1 MNTFIK
7 RPFALIG
14 FSLLFS
20 CITIFFIPSGMLFCT
35 TALLIALCAV
45 LAFIKPFTAK
55 YLTIFTCCFI
65 VASISLNYF
74 FSCVY
79 YPSLQLDSQLVHI
92 EGTADRYSSEDEGCR
107 NVQIK
112 NCEINGEKT
121 SVYVDLY
128 YFSETEISPY
138 DTVSFDATVYA
149 KDFSGKFEIHSLSD
163 GIWLTAFASNAINVT
178 KNKDFHIYSYII
190 KLSAALKEIIFTYLP
205 YDSASI
211 AVALLLGDKS
221 FISSEFTE
229 NFRYSGVSHI
239 FAVSGMHLTL
249 WSALLFIVLK
259 KRSKTKF
266 VPNIIASLFVVF
278 YIALTGFSP
287 SVIRAGIMLLCV
299 YLARVIRRSSDT
311 LNSLGIATTLILLHN
326 PLMAGNV
333 SFLLSFFATV
343 AICFASSEITSDIT
357 PYNFEDNYVKGKF
370 KSITGNIL
378 TTLTVLFFTIPVSGF
393 FFGCISLVSPISNLL
408 CVLPAQFAMI
418 SSFAGI
424 ILSAFPIIAKPVFFI
439 ADFSISYITD
449 ITEKLSRADFA
460 LIPVTD
466 TYIAVWYIFCVACV
480 ILTYLL
486 FGKKLKHCVTALL
499 CCCVVILTA
508 GIANQHISKNDIDVY
523 IPVGQNA
530 PVCIS
535 ASMGG
540 ETIFIGCSEDYKALQ
555 GVSSFMY
562 MNAARKA
569 DYLFVVNPNTNTNA
583 FTSTV
588 RNISPENI
596 LSVADNLGDKENT
609 LVSSFFAAEL
619 KDNLY
624 LSVENSNNL
633 TCVYFE
639 INSNKFVYLPT
650 PHADYSQLKNQ
661 YKYADYLICT
671 GMIPENI
678 NTESYKNIIVIS
690 PQSATVLS
698 LPENAVS
705 TADGEIKI
713 TLKGD

>member
-7 RPFALIG
+7 RPFALVG

-20 CITIFFIPSGMLFCT
+20 CITIFFIPSEILFYAA
-35 TALLIALCAV
+35 ALLLAVCAV
-45 LAFIKPFTAK
+45 MAFIKPFTAK
-55 YLTIFTCCFI
+55 YLIIFTCCFI
-65 VASISLNYF
+65 AASISLNYF
-74 FSCVY
+74 YSCVY
-79 YPSLQLDSQLVHI
+79 YPSLQLDSQLLHI
-92 EGTADRYSSEDEGCR
+92 EGTADGYSSEDEGCR
-107 NVQIK
+107 NIKIK
-112 NCEINGEKT
+112 NCKINGEKT
-121 SVYVDLY
+121 SLCIDLY
-128 YFSETEISPY
+128 YYSETEISPY
-138 DTVSFDATVYA
+138 DTVSVDAAVYA

-163 GIWLTAFASNAINVT
+163 GVWLTAFASNSINVH
-178 KNKDFHIYSYII
+178 KNNDFHIYSYITD
-190 KLSAALKEIIFTYLP
+190 LSVALKEIIFTYLS

-211 AVALLLGDKS
+211 AAALLLGDKS

-259 KRSKTKF
+259 KRAKTKF

-333 SFLLSFFATV
+333 SFLLSLFATV
-343 AICFASSEITSDIT
+343 AICFASSEITPDIT
-357 PYNFEDNYVKGKF
+357 PYNFEDNYVKSKF

-393 FFGCISLVSPISNLL
+393 FFGCISLVSLISNLL
-408 CVLPAQFAMI
+408 CALPAQFAMI
-418 SSFAGI
+418 SSFAGL
-424 ILSAFPIIAKPVFFI
+424 ILSPFPLIAKPIFFI

-449 ITEKLSRADFA
+449 ITEKLSQTDFA

-466 TYIAVWYIFCVACV
+466 TYIAIWYVFCVVCV
-480 ILTYLL
+480 ISTYFL
-486 FGKKLKHCVTALL
+486 FGKKIKHCITALL
-499 CCCVVILTA
+499 CCCALILTA
-508 GIANQHISKNDIDVY
+508 GIVNQFVSKNDIDVY

-540 ETIFIGCSEDYKALQ
+540 TTIVIGCSDDYKALQ
-555 GVSSFMY
+555 GTSSFMY
-562 MNAARKA
+562 MNAARTA
-569 DYLFVVNPNTNTNA
+569 DYLFVVKSKTTANEFN
-583 FTSTV
+583 STV

-596 LSVADNLGDKENT
+596 ISVADNLGDNKNT
-609 LVSSFFAAEL
+609 VVSNSFAAEL

-624 LSVENSNNL
+624 LSVENNNEL
-633 TCVYFE
+633 TFVYFE
-639 INSNKFVYLPT
+639 INSNKFVYIPS
-650 PHADYSQLKNQ
+650 PQADYTQLENQ

-671 GMIPENI
+671 GMIPETI
-678 NTESYKNIIVIS
+678 NTENYKNIIVIS
-690 PQSATVLS
+690 PQSTAGLF